1 MAIAMFADFLD
12 KFALPDWLLYSL
24 IGVAVLL
31 IIVFV
36 VMRKMKKSEDD

>member
-12 KFALPDWLLYSL
+12 KFALPDWLLYTL

-36 VMRKMKKSEDD
+36 VMRKMKKPEDD